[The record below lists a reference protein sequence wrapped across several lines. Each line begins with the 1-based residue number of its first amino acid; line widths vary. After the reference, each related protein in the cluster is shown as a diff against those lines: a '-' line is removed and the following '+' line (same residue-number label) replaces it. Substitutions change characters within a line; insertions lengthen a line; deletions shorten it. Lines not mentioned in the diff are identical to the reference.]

1 MDTVLIVDDSSFI
14 VEGLIAFLKKR
25 YIPLAA
31 YGGGECLEILKRET
45 PSVIILDIMMEPIDG
60 WETLSH
66 IKENPKTRNIPVLMF
81 SAVKISPAEAEA
93 HRISIDDCITKPVSP
108 NKIIEAIEKVL
119 ARRDTNLMVVE
130 RWQSAGINQEK
141 IDEYLSLATSLEV
154 DLSLCQNMKI
164 QYDLGHPED
173 QNQEEFQAV
182 ISAIGERILHER
194 DQIEKLV
201 REMNEILAQET
212 GRTGSADA
220 RPPQDADRP
229 ENQHGI
235 SGTQNNTPR
244 TLSPEVTLP
253 GTPIQDTAVTLP
265 GNLRKTDQDHTGT
278 VTPERSLPSVPVPGH
293 PEHETQRANS
303 GSDLQVSGEHSGDAV
318 SPVPVPAEIVPAEIP
333 HIPAADGAG
342 EPGSGSPVPEPGKDE
357 DVGEIVPQP
366 AHIPTSPVTS
376 PAPPSVHSPALPGA
390 RNVIPADPDI
400 HRHHSGTS
408 SVTGAGTDVP
418 MPWNSLPERNP
429 RRIITELKEK
439 NMLPA
444 PEPVSPPRGI
454 FARIISIVRSI
465 FGQGK

>member
-14 VEGLIAFLKKR
+14 VEGLIAFLKKK

-60 WETLSH
+60 WETLSR

-81 SAVKISPAEAEA
+81 SAVKISPSEAVA

-108 NKIIEAIEKVL
+108 NKIIEAIEKVI

-130 RWQSAGINQEK
+130 RWQSAGVSQDK

-164 QYDLGHPED
+164 QYDLGHPKD

-194 DQIEKLV
+194 DQIERLV
-201 REMNEILAQET
+201 REMNKILTQET

-220 RPPQDADRP
+220 IRPQGVDRP

-235 SGTQNNTPR
+235 SVTQNENDNPLP
-244 TLSPEVTLP
+244 LSLEVTLP
-253 GTPIQDTAVTLP
+253 GTPTPDTAMALP
-265 GNLRKTDQDHTGT
+265 GNLRKTDPDHPGT
-278 VTPERSLPSVPVPGH
+278 ITTESSPPSVPVSGH
-293 PEHETQRANS
+293 PDHDAQQVNS
-303 GSDLQVSGEHSGDAV
+303 GPDPHVSGECCGNSVNPAPG
-318 SPVPVPAEIVPAEIP
+318 PAEPAPADVPLITAVPGNPESRFP
-333 HIPAADGAG
+333 DR
-342 EPGSGSPVPEPGKDE
+342 EPGTDDIVS
-357 DVGEIVPQP
+357 EIVPQLTPLP
-366 AHIPTSPVTS
+366 AH
-376 PAPPSVHSPALPGA
+376 PAPPADNAYPDPGE
-390 RNVIPADPDI
+390 RNMIPADPDKL
-400 HRHHSGTS
+400 RNNSRAS
-408 SVTGAGTDVP
+408 SETGAGTDVP
-418 MPWNSLPERNP
+418 MPWNSLPERNR
-429 RRIITELKEK
+429 RRIITGLKEK
-439 NMLPA
+439 NMLPT
-444 PEPVSPPRGI
+444 PEPVSQPPGI
-454 FARIISIVRSI
+454 FARIISLVRSI